1 MKSGR
6 PKATTPRD
14 IADRLRELRELRI
27 KVSKAELAAARKELT
42 AREKTKAKRAPPS
55 LAPFDFGLICAA
67 PLVTP

>member
-42 AREKTKAKRAPPS
+42 AREKTKAKRKRA
-55 LAPFDFGLICAA
+55 GGAA
-67 PLVTP
+67 LH